1 MGEQPAAANTRKPL
15 PPRLLGSVEKPGG
28 RDSIKGVFSP
38 QTFTMA
44 VANVCDGGC
53 KRLRWRVQTFAGKE
67 AVHCKDGCSAL
78 RGRLQCT
85 AGTVAVHC
93 GSGCSALRER
103 LQCTASE
110 MGKTGTEIASPILD
124 KRTGRR
130 DAPVVPL
137 EISTEPIYLVILIL
151 FASGCK
157 KTVKRAASLRKLP
170 LYLRAHL
177 MRTRLTPYA
186 ERIYSLTTTLSM
198 PT

>member
-1 MGEQPAAANTRKPL
+1 
-15 PPRLLGSVEKPGG
+15 
-28 RDSIKGVFSP
+28 
-38 QTFTMA
+38 MA
-44 VANVCDGGC
+44 DANVYDGGC
-53 KRLRWRVQTFAGKE
+53 KRLRERMQTFAVKR
-67 AVHCKDGCSAL
+67 GCAL
-78 RGRLQCT
+78 QGRMQCT

-130 DAPVVPL
+130 DAPVAPL
-137 EISTEPIYLVILIL
+137 EISTEPIYLVILVL
-151 FASGCK
+151 LAASDCK
-157 KTVKRAASLRKLP
+157 KAVKRAASLRKLP

-177 MRTRLTPYA
+177 MWERQASYA

-198 PT
+198 AT